1 MSPAQ
6 TAVAGHS
13 RIAYLLAALLGAG
26 LALWGF
32 PLALLVGAL
41 PPGAPPFPDFAQHVV
56 GERYFLHQ
64 PWGWPPLRAAGLD
77 APHGVNIALT
87 DSLPLLTLLA
97 KAVRPLAPWIEQTET
112 VFQALAWTLQ
122 PVAALFA
129 LRSAGERRLVPAIAV
144 ALIAASMPSFLM
156 RFWQA
161 SLTGHFLILFELGFA
176 LRIVRA
182 RSRISF
188 SRAIAAACLS
198 LPVGLL
204 THPYLW
210 FMQCALFASAP
221 LTLAFRGDPRWRPA
235 MAGLVAGLLASAAL
249 AVMAG
254 YTDATGGV
262 GGFGNFSMNL
272 ASPFWPVSS
281 WLFPDLPMHAAEA
294 TPGQYEGYQYLGA
307 GLLLLLGIAGLC
319 CLPMIRR
326 AASRHA
332 GLVLV
337 CLALTIFAV
346 SDKVYLFHH
355 FLFGYDSDATELRY
369 LTGPFRCSGRMFWP
383 VAYAAMVAAVV
394 LVARRFPPALGGAIL
409 LLAGALQTL
418 EARTQRSY
426 DAIGI
431 SVPQSWGML
440 DAHRLDQVMAAH
452 ARLTVLPAYP
462 CVDGGAGTL
471 MRLLWI
477 AADSRI
483 PVDTMYVARAT
494 RASACLPT
502 RLLTTP
508 PEPGELRVLMPGYA
522 GLSGLL
528 QQDGAACRALPPY
541 TLCSRDRAALA
552 GLASPQAQIDDAA
565 IPLGRLVPTRAG
577 SAGSHALGI
586 GWSAPEDWGVWS
598 DGPLATIAAAL
609 PSTAMP
615 PLTFSIVAHA
625 FGLPAGQTRLV
636 TVSHAG
642 RDLAQWRV
650 GGGDDSFA
658 VPVPAEA
665 FASGELFLDL
675 HVSNPRSPIEL
686 HAGSDPRHLGIGI
699 VSLLLSPASSPAPP
713 AAAPR

>member
-1 MSPAQ
+1 MVPAQ
-6 TAVAGHS
+6 TAVAGRT
-13 RIAYLLAALLGAG
+13 RIAYLLAAVLGAG

-32 PLALLVGAL
+32 PLALLAGAL
-41 PPGAPPFPDFAQHVV
+41 PTGAPPFPDFAQHVV

-77 APHGVNIALT
+77 APHGVDIALT

-97 KAVRPLAPWIEQTET
+97 KALRPLAPWIEQTET

-122 PVAALFA
+122 PVAAVFA

-182 RSRISF
+182 TDARSSH
-188 SRAIAAACLS
+188 RAIAAACLS

-210 FMQCALFASAP
+210 AMQCALFASAP
-221 LTLAFRGDPRWRPA
+221 LTLALRRDAGWRPA
-235 MAGLVAGLLASAAL
+235 MAGLGLGLLASAAL
-249 AVMAG
+249 ADLAG
-254 YTDATGGV
+254 YTGATGGD
-262 GGFGNFSMNL
+262 GGFGNYAMNL
-272 ASPFWPVSS
+272 ASPFWPISS
-281 WLFPDLPMHAAEA
+281 WLFPGLPMHAAEA
-294 TPGQYEGYQYLGA
+294 TPGAYEGYQYLGA
-307 GLLLLLGIAGLC
+307 GLLLLLCIAGLS

-337 CLALTIFAV
+337 CLALTIYAV

-355 FLFGYDSDATELRY
+355 FLFGYDAAATPLRY

-383 VAYAAMVAAVV
+383 VAYAAMVGAVV

-418 EARTQRSY
+418 EARTQRGY
-426 DAIGI
+426 DADGI
-431 SVPQSWGML
+431 SVPQSWGWL
-440 DAHRLDQVMAAH
+440 DAPRLDRVMAAH

-462 CVDGGAGTL
+462 CVEGGTSDL

-483 PVDTMYVARAT
+483 PVDTMYVARTT
-494 RASACLPT
+494 RSSECLPT

-508 PEPGELRVLMPGYA
+508 PDPGELRVLMPGYA
-522 GLSGLL
+522 GMSPLL
-528 QQDGAACRALPPY
+528 QQDGAECRFLLPY
-541 TLCSRDRAALA
+541 TLCSRDRASLA
-552 GLASPQAQIDDAA
+552 GLASWQVQLENAA

-577 SAGSHALGI
+577 SPGYHALGT
-586 GWSAPEDWGVWS
+586 GWSPPEDWGVRS
-598 DGPLATIAAAL
+598 DGPLAIIAAAL
-609 PSTAMP
+609 PTTAMP
-615 PLTFSIVAHA
+615 PLSFSIVAHA

-642 RDLAQWRV
+642 RVLVQWQV
-650 GGGDDSFA
+650 GGDDASFA
-658 VPVPAEA
+658 LPVPDEV
-665 FASGELFLDL
+665 FARGELFL
-675 HVSNPRSPIEL
+675 EL
-686 HAGSDPRHLGIGI
+686 RAPDDHGQLGIGI
-699 VSLLLSPASSPAPP
+699 VSLRLSPAGSPAPP